1 MSRPFEESPY
11 AFTVPS
17 LVEAVPAARD
27 RIVSR
32 ARRLGPALNEELAQ
46 DLKLLTG
53 GLVNLASTE
62 PGRRQNGA
70 MDAGLTALL
79 GAAVGS
85 LATLGSAM
93 VTGRAAARSQFGQWR
108 RQHRRD
114 AYANYLGA
122 VYDRDVALDAVRDA
136 LRADLPDLRDV
147 DEKMERFAAQVRNV
161 HRAAEFVILEG
172 PPSVV
177 EALYGVVHAADDLAE
192 IIRRMV
198 RDAHAEDTSRKA
210 ADTALATEREHLLYQ
225 AVKGLRAAA
234 ADVLGDSR
242 IRVY

>member
-1 MSRPFEESPY
+1 
-11 AFTVPS
+11 
-17 LVEAVPAARD
+17 
-27 RIVSR
+27 
-32 ARRLGPALNEELAQ
+32 
-46 DLKLLTG
+46 
-53 GLVNLASTE
+53 
-62 PGRRQNGA
+62 

-136 LRADLPDLRDV
+136 LRADRPDLQDV
-147 DEKMERFAAQVRNV
+147 DEKMERFAAQVRVV

-192 IIRRMV
+192 VMRRMV

-210 ADTALATEREHLLYQ
+210 ADTALAAEREHLLYQ
-225 AVKGLRAAA
+225 AVKSLRAAA
-234 ADVLGDSR
+234 TDVLGDNR
-242 IRVY
+242 IRVD

>member
-1 MSRPFEESPY
+1 
-11 AFTVPS
+11 
-17 LVEAVPAARD
+17 
-27 RIVSR
+27 
-32 ARRLGPALNEELAQ
+32 
-46 DLKLLTG
+46 
-53 GLVNLASTE
+53 
-62 PGRRQNGA
+62 

-85 LATLGSAM
+85 LATLGSAI
-93 VTGRAAARSQFGQWR
+93 VTGRAAARTQFGQWR

-136 LRADLPDLRDV
+136 LRADPPDLREV
-147 DEKMERFAAQVRNV
+147 NEKMERFAVQVRGV

-177 EALYGVVHAADDLAE
+177 DALYSVVHAADDLAE
-192 IIRRMV
+192 VMRRMV
-198 RDAHAEDTSRKA
+198 RDANAGDTSRKL
-210 ADTALATEREHLLYQ
+210 ADIELAVEREHLLYE

-234 ADVLGDSR
+234 SDVLGDSR
-242 IRVY
+242 IHVY

>member
-1 MSRPFEESPY
+1 
-11 AFTVPS
+11 
-17 LVEAVPAARD
+17 
-27 RIVSR
+27 
-32 ARRLGPALNEELAQ
+32 
-46 DLKLLTG
+46 
-53 GLVNLASTE
+53 
-62 PGRRQNGA
+62 

-122 VYDRDVALDAVRDA
+122 LYDRDVALDSVRDA
-136 LRADLPDLRDV
+136 LRADRPDLREV
-147 DEKMERFAAQVRNV
+147 DERMERFTAQARGV

-172 PPSVV
+172 PESVV
-177 EALYGVVHAADDLAE
+177 EALYRVVRAADDLAKVV
-192 IIRRMV
+192 RRMV
-198 RDAHAEDTSRKA
+198 GDAHAGDTSRKA
-210 ADTALATEREHLLYQ
+210 ADTALAAEREHLLYQ
-225 AVKGLRAAA
+225 AVKGFRAAA

>member
-1 MSRPFEESPY
+1 
-11 AFTVPS
+11 
-17 LVEAVPAARD
+17 
-27 RIVSR
+27 
-32 ARRLGPALNEELAQ
+32 
-46 DLKLLTG
+46 
-53 GLVNLASTE
+53 
-62 PGRRQNGA
+62 
-70 MDAGLTALL
+70 MDAALTALL

-93 VTGRAAARSQFGQWR
+93 VTGRAAERSQFGQWR

-114 AYANYLGA
+114 AYANCLGA

-136 LRADLPDLRDV
+136 LRVDRPDLQDV
-147 DEKMERFAAQVRNV
+147 DEKMEHFAAQVRGV

-177 EALYGVVHAADDLAE
+177 EALYGVVHTADDLAE
-192 IIRRMV
+192 VMRRMV
-198 RDAHAEDTSRKA
+198 RDAHAEDTSRKTT
-210 ADTALATEREHLLYQ
+210 DTALATEREHQLYQ

-234 ADVLGDSR
+234 AAVLGDSR